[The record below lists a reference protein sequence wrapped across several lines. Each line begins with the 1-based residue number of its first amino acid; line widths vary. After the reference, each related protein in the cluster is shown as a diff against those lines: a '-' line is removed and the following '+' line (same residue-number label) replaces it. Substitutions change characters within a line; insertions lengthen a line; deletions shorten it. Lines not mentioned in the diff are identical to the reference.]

1 MSESV
6 RPGPQEPSDAAGDGA
21 VERKIERMFYL
32 YGKCLD
38 DDRLEDWP
46 SFFIESGRYV
56 IHPRDNLEAG
66 LEGYWIYCDHRRM
79 IRDRVLSLRE
89 ANIYNIHYARHLIS
103 NVLVV
108 GRDGDVHDV
117 RANYVVLQTDNEGVT
132 HNFSAGEYRAK
143 VVFEDG
149 EPKFAENI
157 VVPDTYLVKALI
169 AIPL

>member
-1 MSESV
+1 MSE
-6 RPGPQEPSDAAGDGA
+6 AAGPGRENPTDVAVDSA
-21 VERKIERMFYL
+21 VERAIEKMFYR
-32 YGKCLD
+32 YAKCLD
-38 DDRLEDWP
+38 DDRLEEWP

-103 NVLVV
+103 NVLVL
-108 GRDGDVHDV
+108 GHDGTAYDV
-117 RANYVVLQTDNEGVT
+117 RANFVVMQTDNEGVT
-132 HNFSAGEYRAK
+132 HNFSTGEYRAR
-143 VVFEDG
+143 VVFEDD

-157 VVPDTYLVKALI
+157 AVPDTYLVKALI